1 MQYVGI
7 DWGCQKAAWCLRA
20 AAGEI
25 AREGFTPADADGL
38 ARLVQQLGP
47 DVKACVEMMSGAA
60 WVRDRLAA
68 CGWEVEVADARKV
81 KALAP
86 LTAKTDKVDARLLA
100 ELARRGL
107 VPALWVPPLAQRE
120 VRERL
125 RRRMHLIRLRTSAK
139 ARVFGLQSQFGVAVR
154 LSRLRQPDGLELLD
168 RRGVP
173 PVWRRSIEEALAV
186 IDYLDERIAPLDHE
200 LVPLGRADRRAVL
213 LDTIPGVG
221 ELLALTIASEIGDV
235 ARFANARKLVGYS
248 GLTPR
253 VNQSGQRD
261 RTGRLTKAG
270 PRVLRWAA
278 VEAAQSAWR
287 PSNPWHPL
295 YQRVAARDSKG
306 EAKAAVARK
315 VLIASWHVLARDQ
328 PFKPS
333 RPHGGTVPAS
343 SSHAL
348 AE

>member
-7 DWGCQKAAWCLRA
+7 DWGYERAAWCAR
-20 AAGEI
+20 GPGGGI
-25 AREGFTPADADGL
+25 AEEGVAPADEDGL
-38 ARLVQQLGP
+38 LRVVARLGP

-60 WVRDRLAA
+60 WVRDQLVA
-68 CGWEVEVADARKV
+68 CRWQVEVADARKV

-86 LTAKTDKVDARLLA
+86 LAAKTDKVDARLLA
-100 ELARRGL
+100 ELCRRDL
-107 VPALWVPPLAQRE
+107 VPALWVPSLTERE
-120 VRERL
+120 LRERI

-139 ARVFGLQSQFGVAVR
+139 ARIYGLLSQFGVRVK
-154 LSRLRQPDGLELLD
+154 LTTLRQPDALGLLE

-173 PVWRRSIEEALAV
+173 DVWRRSVAEALAV
-186 IDYLDERIAPLDHE
+186 IDFLDQRIAPLDRE
-200 LVPLGRADRRAVL
+200 LETLARADRRVAL

-221 ELLALTIASEIGDV
+221 ALLGLTIATEIGDV
-235 ARFANARKLVGYS
+235 ARFASARKLVGYS

-253 VNQSGQRD
+253 VKQSGKSD
-261 RTGRLTKAG
+261 RTGPLTKAG

-287 PSNPWHPL
+287 ESNPWHPL
-295 YQRVAARDSKG
+295 YARVTARDGKG
-306 EAKAAVARK
+306 QAKAAVARK
-315 VLIASWHVLARDQ
+315 VLIASWHVLSRDQ

-343 SSHAL
+343 SSDAL
-348 AE
+348 AA